1 MSLLGSRR
9 LSVFTLGGQ
18 RIDLL
23 NLRLSLIDRNFDHR
37 DYEALLA
44 LDMQSPETPH
54 FGSHPPTPV
63 PKRRIE
69 ALKIM
74 KKRSMASDNNSNNGN
89 GCSSPDK
96 AGNNMMKKGS
106 SAAISKGGMHDDST
120 TTTNSNNSSS
130 SDDIVCSICLDT
142 FEDDTLVMK
151 LPCGHEFHDCCAQDW
166 FTRKG
171 MRSTCPN
178 CNREVFK

>member
-1 MSLLGSRR
+1 MSFLGSRR

-18 RIDLL
+18 RVDLL

-44 LDMQSPETPH
+44 LDTQSPETPH
-54 FGSHPPTPV
+54 FGSHPPIPV

-74 KKRSMASDNNSNNGN
+74 KKRNMASNNSNKNS
-89 GCSSPDK
+89 CSSPDK
-96 AGNNMMKKGS
+96 AGNTTKKKGS
-106 SAAISKGGMHDDST
+106 SSVISRGGLDDDS
-120 TTTNSNNSSS
+120 SNNNNNNNNKGS

-171 MRSTCPN
+171 MGSTCPN